1 LTLPPRLTCYGPMKV
16 QYPNEAWVGV
26 HPGIEGVLVVYDGE
40 TDHEAAFAITC
51 PDAALKI
58 SADIAMWANKLKA
71 CAELGKTP
79 IEDMA
84 RA

>member
-1 LTLPPRLTCYGPMKV
+1 MLWTMEVK
-16 QYPNEAWVGV
+16 YPNEAWAGV
-26 HPGIEGVLVVYDGE
+26 YPGVEGITIISGGE
-40 TDHEAAFAITC
+40 NEERYAFAITNM
-51 PDAALKI
+51 DAALKI

-79 IEDMA
+79 IEGMA